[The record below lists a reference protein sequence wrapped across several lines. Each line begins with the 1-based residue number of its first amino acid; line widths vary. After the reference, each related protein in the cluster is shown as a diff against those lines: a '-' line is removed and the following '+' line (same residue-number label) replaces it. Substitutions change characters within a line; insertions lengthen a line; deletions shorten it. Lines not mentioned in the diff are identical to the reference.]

1 MGCEILV
8 GTKEQQPTTTCADQF
23 VFGGRQKQIEGT
35 TKRFG
40 RGLAR
45 YLEPSRVSWDE
56 RDSLMRL
63 LFRSHHHHRHSQ
75 WREKKYFHR
84 FNNLNIYPAKFPNF
98 HRSLPRTTLLR
109 PSNKQQRGF
118 GWRSLCPLYNI
129 HL

>member
-63 LFRSHHHHRHSQ
+63 LFRSHHHHRHSPMA
-75 WREKKYFHR
+75 REEIFPPLQQSKYIPR
-84 FNNLNIYPAKFPNF
+84 KVSKFPSF
-98 HRSLPRTTLLR
+98 LASHHSFETE
-109 PSNKQQRGF
+109 Q
-118 GWRSLCPLYNI
+118 
-129 HL
+129 